1 MDGPLVYKEKN
12 DLPVTEKIVHFLV
25 SSSDGNSS
33 LILSTLS
40 WLLSDN
46 GLAESESEGKKDRI
60 KCYQFFLVFNEKNT
74 HQ

>member
-46 GLAESESEGKKDRI
+46 GLAESESERKKETI
-60 KCYQFFLVFNEKNT
+60 EK
-74 HQ
+74 